1 VSLSAARS
9 RGELERGLGILVEL
23 LREAPRPGRAIV

>member
-9 RGELERGLGILVEL
+9 REEFERGLGVLAEL
-23 LREAPRPGRAIV
+23 LGEAPRPGRAIV